1 MNEEILKKL
10 ANRIRKLRKENKF
23 TQEELSEKS
32 GVSYKHIQ
40 KLEGNYMHDP
50 KLDTL
55 RKLAAAFN
63 ISVSE
68 FLKFM

>member
-1 MNEEILKKL
+1 MDEVTLKKL

-55 RKLAAAFN
+55 KKIAGAFN
-63 ISVSE
+63 ISVSKL
-68 FLKFM
+68 LKTL